1 MCRSI
6 QRSARPNEP
15 RGRSR
20 TRLVLAGLCADGRG
34 KEMARVSPEEIIMG
48 ASEKQWWERVRSR
61 GSFWYIANKGLAF
74 LVLYPLLGCGVIG
87 WTWTSSLLLEGWIIG
102 AVCGGFVWMRK
113 ELRYRFTLDR
123 EDLVVSNRFDE

>member
-1 MCRSI
+1 
-6 QRSARPNEP
+6 
-15 RGRSR
+15 
-20 TRLVLAGLCADGRG
+20 
-34 KEMARVSPEEIIMG
+34 MATVSPEEIMMG
-48 ASEKQWWERVRSR
+48 ASEKLWWERVRSR

-102 AVCGGFVWMRK
+102 LVCGGFVWMRK
-113 ELRYRFTLDR
+113 ELRYRFTLER